1 MRTKASFIALGMAG
15 LLVGLGSA
23 QATAGGSGQGTAV
36 ITPSNVVQG
45 SVVMTTV
52 TFTVPSMGMA
62 TGGKVVITLP
72 PGWGPSS
79 LQTTYPAQSGYF
91 TLSSTSG
98 VFTVIPSTSQ
108 PSVKLVLS
116 AGSLSS
122 GATIQAF
129 FNNVYS
135 NCPSNSSQVIWG
147 IKSAMTSADPLT
159 DLVAAPAPQTLVL
172 GPFQ

>member
-62 TGGKVVITLP
+62 TGGKLVITLP
-72 PGWGPSS
+72 PGWGPPS
-79 LQTTYPAQSGYF
+79 LHTTYPAQSPYS
-91 TLSSTSG
+91 TLPT
-98 VFTVIPSTSQ
+98 PSRPF
-108 PSVKLVLS
+108 PSLPP
-116 AGSLSS
+116 
-122 GATIQAF
+122 T
-129 FNNVYS
+129 
-135 NCPSNSSQVIWG
+135 
-147 IKSAMTSADPLT
+147 TH
-159 DLVAAPAPQTLVL
+159 
-172 GPFQ
+172 